1 MLLFMQELILTVD
14 IGNTST
20 CCGVYEESGLLKA
33 LFKFKTEREIAS
45 EELFIKVLSFLRL
58 YGIEARQIKG
68 LSLSCVV
75 PPLEGLWIEVGRRW
89 FLREVVVASPE
100 TVKIPMRL
108 RYPQEVGADRLVNVL
123 AGWEKYRSA
132 LILVDFGTAITFD
145 CVSSEGVYLGG
156 AIAPGVM
163 LAMESLFRG
172 TAKLPRVDLSIPP
185 ERAIGNDTVSALKSG
200 LLLGFAG
207 LTDYLIDRLSEEMGE
222 KPKVIA
228 TGGLVGLIT
237 SLSKRIEKIDPTLTL
252 DGLFYLWKRR

>member
-1 MLLFMQELILTVD
+1 MQDLILTIDV
-14 IGNTST
+14 GNTST
-20 CCGVYEESGLLKA
+20 TGGVYEEGGLLRA
-33 LFKFKTEREIAS
+33 LFRFKTEKMVS
-45 EELFIKVLSFLRL
+45 PEELFVKTLQFLKL
-58 YGIEARQIKG
+58 YHLEAKEIKG
-68 LSLSCVV
+68 LSLASVV
-75 PPLEGLWIEVGRRW
+75 PSLESLWVEVGRRW

-100 TVKIPMRL
+100 SVKIPMRL

-132 LILVDFGTAITFD
+132 LIIVDFGTAITFD

-172 TAKLPRVDLSIPP
+172 TAKLPRIDLSAPP

-207 LTDYLIDRLSEEMGE
+207 LTDYLIERLSEELGT
-222 KPKVIA
+222 KPLVVA
-228 TGGLVGLIT
+228 TGGLANPIAT
-237 SLSKRIEKIDPTLTL
+237 LSKRLEKIDPTLTL
-252 DGLFYLWKRR
+252 DGLYYLWMRR